1 MASKPTNITYVLT
14 AVLVILGILIAIT
27 SWYIF
32 PVCEM
37 EGKFVETK
45 AGKLLPMK
53 CGYTARAEVGIGAL
67 VVLAG
72 VALMAFPSR
81 DGRRALGTM
90 VVGLGAVTALMVTTL
105 IGMCAVADHVCRIGT
120 EPALILLG
128 VVTLIVGLYMMFAPE
143 TAPS

>member
-1 MASKPTNITYVLT
+1 MASKPSNITYVLT

-72 VALMAFPSR
+72 VALIAFPSR
-81 DGRRALGTM
+81 DGRRALGIM
-90 VVGLGAVTALMVTTL
+90 VVGLGVVTALMVTTL
-105 IGMCAVADHVCRIGT
+105 IGMCAVADHVCRMGT